1 MGSEGGSMVT
11 KLKVVLFVIPLLAAG
26 QLVLAADERQPQ
38 QPTKAQ
44 ELTGLIGVKENTKG
58 RLSVENQNLRFIHS
72 HGTSDVTANS
82 IQDVIT
88 GSDSQRVIRGTL
100 GTLSRFGPYG
110 SDRFLSLFRSKMDTL
125 TIRYRDGDGGIHG
138 VIFTTPVGQAE
149 VIRDQLVGLGAH
161 TGIQTEGTSSLN
173 DSDPSVVK
181 DPVLSAQ
188 NSRKTKIDAS
198 AITVMMIQSDE
209 VKLPAEFQV
218 ALYENLIEQLQKKS
232 GFRRVY
238 REGDW
243 NSADASDL
251 VVLHS
256 TVRGFK
262 KGSEM
267 ERQVTTVAGATNIT
281 VHCEF
286 TDRDGQILL
295 ARDINGKVRFFG
307 GNLKVTYDFAKKAAK
322 VTRENF
328 SPGTGMLGK

>member
-1 MGSEGGSMVT
+1 MVT

-161 TGIQTEGTSSLN
+161 PDRRNIKPKRFRSLGRERSGLVSTKQPQDEN
-173 DSDPSVVK
+173 RCIRDHRYD
-181 DPVLSAQ
+181 DPV
-188 NSRKTKIDAS
+188 
-198 AITVMMIQSDE
+198 
-209 VKLPAEFQV
+209 
-218 ALYENLIEQLQKKS
+218 
-232 GFRRVY
+232 
-238 REGDW
+238 
-243 NSADASDL
+243 
-251 VVLHS
+251 
-256 TVRGFK
+256 
-262 KGSEM
+262 
-267 ERQVTTVAGATNIT
+267 
-281 VHCEF
+281 
-286 TDRDGQILL
+286 
-295 ARDINGKVRFFG
+295 
-307 GNLKVTYDFAKKAAK
+307 
-322 VTRENF
+322 
-328 SPGTGMLGK
+328 